1 MPKQSKKLLE
11 QQDSLLVKVT
21 IKKEVIPNF
30 RYESSY
36 SIGEVVGIAYS
47 VMTKVGQHYRI
58 KGSSRWLSSEEVD
71 VGNQSV
77 PFTDYRF
84 KESPNGGIVVN
95 KSKEL
100 PKVNSQTINSKQKR
114 KTVTKTMDK
123 LQVRNIIKSLAS
135 GDKIS
140 FNFAG
145 DLSDSSGEFKVIK
158 VKPGRGKG
166 GSLLIELQATDG
178 SLLTTGTP
186 YSEKIVNITTVDG
199 TVHGLTS
206 ESELRTVYSVDIS
219 RAVAL
224 KEQFKT
230 LQTMTQGDTVIDVE
244 SSEPSIAGK
253 FKIVSSKQLRGR
265 FGQIV
270 LGLESVATG
279 EAQELW
285 SYRHSGVITRISVL

>member
-1 MPKQSKKLLE
+1 MPKQSRKLLE
-11 QQDSLLVKVT
+11 QVDVCLSKAT
-21 IKKEVIPNF
+21 IKQEVIPNL

-36 SIGEVVGIAYS
+36 SIGDVVEIAYS
-47 VMTKVGQHYRI
+47 IMTPSGQHYRI
-58 KGSSRWLSSEEVD
+58 KGTSRWLSSEQVD
-71 VGNQSV
+71 LETQSV

-84 KESPNGGIVVN
+84 KESPNSAILN
-95 KSKEL
+95 KGKEL
-100 PKVNSQTINSKQKR
+100 NISSNNINSKPKR

-123 LQVRNIIKSLAS
+123 LQVRKLIDSVAP

-145 DLSDSSGEFKVIK
+145 DLSESSGEFKVLK
-158 VKPGRGKG
+158 VRPGRGKG
-166 GSLLIELQATDG
+166 GSLLIELQAADG
-178 SLLTTGTP
+178 SLITTGTP
-186 YSEKIVNITTVDG
+186 YSEKIINITTVDG
-199 TVHGLTS
+199 TVHGLSS

-230 LQTMTQGDTVIDVE
+230 LQTMTTGDTVIEVE
-244 SSEPSIAGK
+244 STEPSIAGK

-270 LGLESVATG
+270 LGLVSVETG
-279 EAQELW
+279 ESQELW